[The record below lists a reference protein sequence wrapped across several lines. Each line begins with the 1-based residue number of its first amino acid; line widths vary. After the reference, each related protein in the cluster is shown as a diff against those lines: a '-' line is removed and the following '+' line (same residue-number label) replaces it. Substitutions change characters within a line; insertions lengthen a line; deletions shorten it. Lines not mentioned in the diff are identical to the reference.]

1 MSYHIHLYHREV
13 KTKLL
18 KDRLFLD
25 ELEPQKLT
33 SEQISYFQTRT
44 DAYGFQVNNV
54 EGKIAEYEKY
64 FSGCPVTIS
73 IYDTEI
79 AFSIPYWKDSN
90 EAIFEAL
97 MIASEINDTEKF
109 ALYNPQNGT
118 WD

>member
-1 MSYHIHLYHREV
+1 MSYHIYLYHREV
-13 KTKLL
+13 KTRSL

-25 ELEPQKLT
+25 EFEHQKLT
-33 SEQISYFQTRT
+33 SEQISYFQTRIN
-44 DAYGFQVNNV
+44 AYGFQLNNV
-54 EGKIAEYEKY
+54 KGNIAEYEKY
-64 FSGCPVTIS
+64 IGSCPVTIS
-73 IYDTEI
+73 IYETQI

-109 ALYNPQNGT
+109 ALYNPQDET